1 MSDLVWLIPLCP
13 LLGLLINAVTG
24 WKSSGNRPGIIASA
38 AVGLSFALAIALFV
52 ELLRLPAAER
62 LVEVHLF
69 RWISTTALST
79 EIGFQIDPLSM
90 VMILVVTGVSFII
103 HIYAIGYMHGD
114 RGFNRFF
121 IFLNLFVFSMLI
133 LVMANNF
140 LMMFIGWE
148 GVGLCSYLLI
158 GFWYED
164 NDNAYAGRKA
174 FVVNRI
180 GDFGFLLAIFLIFTT
195 FHTLDFTEVFSKVAR
210 LPMGAGILT
219 AIALLL
225 FLGAAGK
232 SAQVPLYVW
241 LPDAMAG
248 PTPVSAL
255 IHAATMVTAGVYM
268 VARANVIYTL
278 APAAA
283 IVVAVVGAFTAL
295 YAATIGLT
303 QFDIK
308 RVLAYST
315 VSQLGYM
322 FIGVGVG
329 AFAAGIFHLM
339 THAFFKALLFMA
351 AGSVMH
357 ALSNQTDM
365 RSMGG
370 LKEKMPRTFWTMLI
384 GTLAIA
390 GIPGFSGFFSKDEIL
405 WKAWSGIHGAWWLWL
420 IGTLATALTTFYMF
434 RLIFMTFAGKLRAD
448 ETTAHHVHES
458 PKVMTWPLIILAVL
472 SVAGGYVG
480 IPAALGGGNHFEHFL
495 APVFATSELLQE
507 DAAAAQAARHGTVA
521 LPAGAAHTPESVAI
535 AESGQRSSMLA
546 ESGHA
551 AGGHEGGHSLELML
565 MAVVLLIV
573 AASLWLAWKF
583 YGNESDLPAR
593 TARKLNRVY
602 KLVFNKYYVD
612 EFYEA
617 AIARPLRW
625 LSESAL
631 WRFVDTRIIDGSVN
645 GLAALVGA
653 GARALSAVQTGL
665 VQNYALAFVVGV
677 IALLFY
683 LFV

>member
-1 MSDLVWLIPLCP
+1 MFDLVWLIPLFP
-13 LLGLLINAVTG
+13 LLGLIINALTG
-24 WKSSGNRPGIIASA
+24 WKSAGVRPGVIASV
-38 AVGLSFALAIALFV
+38 AVGLSFAAAVALFF
-52 ELLRLPAAER
+52 ELLRLPAADR
-62 LVEVHLF
+62 LVEVPLF
-69 RWISTTALST
+69 KWIAAGALST
-79 EIGFQIDPLSM
+79 EIAFQIDPLSM

-121 IFLNLFVFSMLI
+121 IFLNLFVFAMLI
-133 LVMANNF
+133 LVTANNF

-158 GFWYED
+158 GFWYQD
-164 NDNAYAGRKA
+164 DYNAYAGRKA

-180 GDFGFLLAIFLIFTT
+180 GDFGFLLAIFLIYAT
-195 FHTLDFTEVFSKVAR
+195 FRTLDFTEVFSQAAAM
-210 LPMGAGILT
+210 PMGAGVLT

-225 FLGAAGK
+225 FVGAAGK
-232 SAQVPLYVW
+232 SAQLPLYVW

-278 APAAA
+278 APTAAA
-283 IVVAVVGAFTAL
+283 VVAIVGALTAL

-315 VSQLGYM
+315 ISQLGYM

-357 ALSNQTDM
+357 AMSNQTDM
-365 RSMGG
+365 RIMGG
-370 LKEKMPRTFWTMLI
+370 LRNKMPRTFWTMLI

-405 WKAWSGIHGAWWLWL
+405 WQAWSGAHGAPWLWL
-420 IGTLATALTTFYMF
+420 IGAVAAALTTFYMF
-434 RLIFMTFAGKLRAD
+434 RLIFMTFFGTLRAD
-448 ETTAHHVHES
+448 DKTAHHLHES
-458 PKVMTWPLIILAVL
+458 PGVMTWPLIILAVL
-472 SVAGGYVG
+472 SLIGGYVG
-480 IPAALGGGNHFEHFL
+480 IPAVLGGSNHFEHFL
-495 APVFATSELLQE
+495 APVFAASAEL
-507 DAAAAQAARHGTVA
+507 RGV
-521 LPAGAAHTPESVAI
+521 AAHGG
-535 AESGQRSSMLA
+535 AEGP
-546 ESGHA
+546 A
-551 AGGHEGGHSLELML
+551 AGHSLELLL
-565 MAVVLLIV
+565 MGIVLVLV
-573 AASLWLAWKF
+573 LFSLWLAWRY
-583 YGNESDLPAR
+583 YGRKSDLPAR
-593 TARKLNRVY
+593 TAARLGGAYR
-602 KLVFNKYYVD
+602 LVFNKYYVD
-612 EFYEA
+612 EFYDA
-617 AIARPLRW
+617 VIARPLHRI
-625 LSESAL
+625 SESAL
-631 WRFVDTRIIDGSVN
+631 WRFIDVRIIDGSIN
-645 GLAALVGA
+645 GTAALIGA
-653 GARALSAVQTGL
+653 GARALSALQTGV
-665 VQNYALAFVVGV
+665 VQNYALAFVFGV
-677 IALLFY
+677 IALLVY

>member
-1 MSDLVWLIPLCP
+1 MFDLVWLIPLFP
-13 LLGLLINAVTG
+13 LLGLLVNALTG
-24 WKSSGNRPGIIASA
+24 WKNAGDRPGLIASA
-38 AVGLSFALAIALFV
+38 AVGLSFVTALLLFF

-69 RWISTTALST
+69 RWITTAAFST
-79 EIGFQIDPLSM
+79 EMGFQIDPLSM

-121 IFLNLFVFSMLI
+121 IFLNLFVFAMLI
-133 LVMANNF
+133 LVTANNF

-164 NDNAYAGRKA
+164 DYNAFAGRKA
-174 FVVNRI
+174 FIVNRI
-180 GDFGFLLAIFLIFTT
+180 GDFGFLLAIFLIFAT
-195 FHTLDFTEVFSKVAR
+195 FRTLDFTEVFSKAAA
-210 LPMGAGILT
+210 LPMGAGVLT
-219 AIALLL
+219 AIGLLL
-225 FLGAAGK
+225 FVGAAGK
-232 SAQVPLYVW
+232 SAQLPIYIW

-268 VARANVIYTL
+268 VARANIIYTL

-283 IVVAVVGAFTAL
+283 TVVAVVGALTAL

-303 QFDIK
+303 QYDIK

-315 VSQLGYM
+315 ISQLGYM

-357 ALSNQTDM
+357 AMSNQTDM
-365 RSMGG
+365 RIMGG
-370 LKEKMPRTFWTMLI
+370 LKEKMPYTFWTMLI

-405 WKAWSGIHGAWWLWL
+405 WQAWSGVHGAPWLWL
-420 IGTLATALTTFYMF
+420 IGTLAAALTTFYMF
-434 RLIFMTFAGKLRAD
+434 RLIFMTFFGTLRAD
-448 ETTAHHVHES
+448 EKTAHHVHES
-458 PKVMTWPLIILAVL
+458 PGVMVWPLVVLAVL
-472 SVAGGYVG
+472 SLVGGYVG
-480 IPAALGGGNHFEHFL
+480 IPAVLGGGNHFEHFL
-495 APVFATSELLQE
+495 APVFAASEEVHRAAVHGESGAHGLELL
-507 DAAAAQAARHGTVA
+507 
-521 LPAGAAHTPESVAI
+521 
-535 AESGQRSSMLA
+535 
-546 ESGHA
+546 
-551 AGGHEGGHSLELML
+551 LMGI
-565 MAVVLLIV
+565 VLLLV
-573 AASLWLAWKF
+573 LASLWLAWQF
-583 YGNESDLPAR
+583 YGRKSDLPDK
-593 TARKLNRVY
+593 TARSLKGIY
-602 KLVFNKYYVD
+602 TLVFNKYYVD
-612 EFYEA
+612 ELYDTI
-617 AIARPLRW
+617 IARPLRR
-625 LSESAL
+625 LSETAL
-631 WRFVDTRIIDGSVN
+631 WRFIDTRIIDGSIN
-645 GLAALVGA
+645 GVAALVGA
-653 GARALSAVQTGL
+653 GARALSAAHTGF
-665 VQNYALAFVVGV
+665 VQNYALVFVLGV

-683 LFV
+683 LFI

>member
-1 MSDLVWLIPLCP
+1 MFDLVWLIPLFP
-13 LLGLLINAVTG
+13 LLGVLINAATG
-24 WKSSGNRPGIIASA
+24 WKNAGNRPGIVASA
-38 AVGLSFALAIALFV
+38 AVGLSFAVAVALFF
-52 ELLRLPAAER
+52 ELLGLPAAER

-69 RWISTTALST
+69 KWIATGSLAT

-114 RGFNRFF
+114 RSFNRFF
-121 IFLNLFVFSMLI
+121 IFLNLFVFAMLI
-133 LVMANNF
+133 LVTANNF

-164 NDNAYAGRKA
+164 DYNAYAGRKA

-180 GDFGFLLAIFLIFTT
+180 GDFGFLLAIFLIWGT
-195 FHTLDFTEVFSKVAR
+195 FGTLNYSEVFSQAAM

-219 AIALLL
+219 AIGLLL
-225 FLGAAGK
+225 FVGAAGK
-232 SAQVPLYVW
+232 SAQLPLYVW

-268 VARANVIYTL
+268 VARANVIFTL
-278 APAAA
+278 APVAAT
-283 IVVAVVGAFTAL
+283 VVAVVGALTAIF
-295 YAATIGLT
+295 AATIGLT

-357 ALSNQTDM
+357 AMSNHTDM
-365 RSMGG
+365 RLMGG

-405 WKAWSGIHGAWWLWL
+405 WKAWSGPHGAPWLWV
-420 IGTLATALTTFYMF
+420 IGAVAAAITTFYMF
-434 RLIFMTFAGKLRAD
+434 RLIFMTFYGKLRA
-448 ETTAHHVHES
+448 EEKIAHHVHES
-458 PKVMTWPLIILAVL
+458 PGVMTWPLIILAVL
-472 SVAGGYVG
+472 SLVGGYVG
-480 IPAALGGGNHFEHFL
+480 IPAVLGGGNHFEHFL
-495 APVFATSELLQE
+495 QPVFAVSERLQAGGAAETAAAGHGTGSAAELSPEALDAVIAASRGHAPAAHGADHGLELL
-507 DAAAAQAARHGTVA
+507 
-521 LPAGAAHTPESVAI
+521 
-535 AESGQRSSMLA
+535 
-546 ESGHA
+546 
-551 AGGHEGGHSLELML
+551 LMGI
-565 MAVVLLIV
+565 VLILV
-573 AASLWLAWKF
+573 LSSLWQAWIF
-583 YGNESDLPAR
+583 YGKKSGLPDR
-593 TARKLNRVY
+593 TARALGGFYR
-602 KLVFNKYYVD
+602 LVFNKYYVD
-612 EFYEA
+612 ELYDA
-617 AIARPLRW
+617 VIARPLLR

-631 WRFVDTRIIDGSVN
+631 WRFVDTRIIDGAVN
-645 GLAALVGA
+645 GIAALVGR
-653 GARALSAVQTGL
+653 GARSLSRTQTGF
-665 VQNYALAFVVGV
+665 VQNYALVFVLGAVV
-677 IALLFY
+677 LLLY
-683 LFV
+683 LLVQ